1 MLLNKKIVLL
11 MSLISFIGFSSS
23 LTYAAKATYDEQQ
36 FLGTF
41 SGKSRKLILEKLGNP
56 DKKEQSVKPS
66 NANSIIAGK
75 GKESSK
81 PVNVEMWY
89 YNNRVSYAPNKNY
102 KFTELTFVN
111 DRCMNIAFF
120 NNRQGMI
127 RRQFYTGV

>member
-56 DKKEQSVKPS
+56 DKKAQSVKPS

-120 NNRQGMI
+120 NNR
-127 RRQFYTGV
+127 

>member
-1 MLLNKKIVLL
+1 MLLNKKFVLI
-11 MSLISFIGFSSS
+11 MSLISFIAFSSS
-23 LTYAAKATYDEQQ
+23 FTYAATKATYGEQE

-41 SGKSRKLILEKLGNP
+41 SGKSRKVILEKLGNP
-56 DKKEQSVKPS
+56 DKKEQSVKPT

-120 NNRQGMI
+120 NNR
-127 RRQFYTGV
+127 